1 MACNSGRTWG
11 VGNVSRVGVI
21 ARDRL
26 VALVAAQP
34 EIWRPLALT
43 NGCFDLLHAG
53 HVRYLA
59 QAKALAKTLIVGINS
74 DASVRALKGPQRPLV
89 PEEQRAEVVAAL
101 HAVDG
106 ATVFAETTATALIE
120 ALRPDIYV
128 KGGDYRPE
136 TLPEAPTLATC
147 GTQLVLIPI
156 EIVTST
162 TAIAAKLA
170 RSQPVQ

>member
-1 MACNSGRTWG
+1 MA
-11 VGNVSRVGVI
+11 RVGVL

-26 VALVAAQP
+26 VALVTADPAA
-34 EIWRPLALT
+34 WRPLALT

-74 DASVRALKGPQRPLV
+74 DASVRALKGPDRPIV
-89 PEEQRAEVVAAL
+89 PERQRAEVVAAL

-106 ATVFAETTATALIE
+106 VTVFAETTANDLIL
-120 ALRPDIYV
+120 ALRPDMYI

-136 TLPEAPTLATC
+136 TLPEAPTLEAC
-147 GTQLVLIPI
+147 GTKLVLIPI
-156 EIVTST
+156 EVATST
-162 TAIAAKLA
+162 TAIAAKLS
-170 RSQPVQ
+170 RPQPVQ